1 MRRQF
6 SVRALLPGLAIL
18 IAVVG
23 ARAASSQGDQTT
35 TRATMRGIFV
45 TISEVY
51 GYSLDAT
58 AFADPKNKQEILT
71 KLHALAENAA
81 SLENHGGGLD
91 PSYEFMRRSLATDAR
106 VAYTEFN
113 SGNDVGARFVL
124 SQVTENCV
132 TCHSTLPAGG
142 EFAPGKEF
150 MNSLNTTGL
159 PDVAR
164 AKLQV
169 ASRQFNDALATWEG
183 VLASRETSETD
194 LQAYDVFENYLRV
207 SLGPVNDPHRP
218 EATLERFLARPD
230 MSDALKANVRAW
242 TASLKTLT
250 LDVAPGTE
258 LENARRLTAPGGK
271 VTVAQDRA
279 HLVDYIA
286 SITLLHR
293 YLRAGKHGDN
303 EVAESYYLL
312 GVAESHVSHS
322 YWVTD
327 TEYLLAQSVQTAPKS
342 RVAKQALAYLE
353 DYRKSARTVAPARP
367 VPAELQVD
375 IDALRKLTEK

>member
-1 MRRQF
+1 L
-6 SVRALLPGLAIL
+6 VIL
-18 IAVVG
+18 IALVG

-45 TISEVY
+45 TISDVY
-51 GYSLDAT
+51 GYSLDAEK
-58 AFADPKNKQEILT
+58 FADAKNKEEILS

-106 VAYTEFN
+106 VAYGEFN
-113 SGNDVGARFVL
+113 AGNDVGARFVL
-124 SQVTENCV
+124 GQITENCV

-142 EFAPGKEF
+142 DFAPGKEF
-150 MNSLNTTGL
+150 MNSLDTTGL

-183 VLASRETSETD
+183 VLASRETSEAD

-207 SLGPVNDPHRP
+207 ALGPVND
-218 EATLERFLARPD
+218 TARPQKTLAAFLQRSD
-230 MSDALKANVRAW
+230 LSDALKNNARAW
-242 TASLKTLT
+242 TASLKTLK
-250 LDVAPGTE
+250 LDVALGTE
-258 LENARRLTAPGGK
+258 LDNARRLTAPSGMI
-271 VTVAQDRA
+271 TVAPDRA

-286 SITLLHR
+286 SVTLLHR
-293 YLRAGKHGDN
+293 YLRAGKHSDL

-327 TEYLLAQSVQTAPKS
+327 IEYLLAQSIQTAPKS
-342 RVAKQALAYLE
+342 KVARQALAYLE
-353 DYRKSARTVAPARP
+353 DYRKSAGNVAPARA